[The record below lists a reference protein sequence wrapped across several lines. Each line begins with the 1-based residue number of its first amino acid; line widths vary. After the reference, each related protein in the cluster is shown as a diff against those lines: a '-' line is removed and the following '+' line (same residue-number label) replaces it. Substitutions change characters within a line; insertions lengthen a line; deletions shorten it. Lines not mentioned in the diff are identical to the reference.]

1 MIHYFTMLSYTDLT
15 KGTMFVTDGQPYI
28 VLEYEFLR
36 MQQRRP
42 TTRVKARNLI
52 TGKTGEYTF
61 QQSGSFAEAE
71 IAKEPLTFLYAH
83 RGEYWFVDP
92 KDQKRRIKFSEEQI
106 GEQAKYLKPNIT
118 VTAYVFNGQIIN
130 IELPIKIDYE
140 VKEAPPSFKGN
151 TATGGSKTVVLDN
164 GLSLNVP
171 MFINQGDTIR
181 INTQSGEYTERVEKK

>member
-1 MIHYFTMLSYTDLT
+1 M
-15 KGTMFVTDGQPYI
+15 DGQPYI

-42 TTRVKARNLI
+42 TTRIKARNLI
-52 TGKTGEYTF
+52 TGKTGEHTF
-61 QQSGSFAEAE
+61 QQSDSFSEAE

-83 RGEYWFVDP
+83 RGEYWFESESQPRLDEQGESRRAKDP
-92 KDQKRRIKFSEEQI
+92 KRRIKFSKEQI
-106 GEQAKYLKPNIT
+106 GEQAEYLKPNVE
-118 VTAYVFNGQIIN
+118 VTADIFDSQIIN

-151 TATGGSKTVVLDN
+151 TATGGSKTVILDN

-171 MFINQGDTIR
+171 MFVNQGDIIR
-181 INTQSGEYTERVEKK
+181 INTQSGQYVERVEKK